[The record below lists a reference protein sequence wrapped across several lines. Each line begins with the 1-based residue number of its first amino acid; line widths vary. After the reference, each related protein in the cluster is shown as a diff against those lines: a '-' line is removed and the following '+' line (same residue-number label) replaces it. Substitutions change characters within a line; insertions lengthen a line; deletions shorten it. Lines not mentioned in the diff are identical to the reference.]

1 LRKKSGQVRHF
12 EALAPD
18 LRNFLLS
25 PQSVNVNLISDYLS
39 KFGASVVSVA
49 YNGYDAYM
57 KYRECKANNID
68 IDVVTLDIDMPI
80 MDGRTVCERIR
91 QYEKEHKLKPVVII
105 LISGNYDKEQIGE
118 YIKGEG
124 ENHKADCFLKK
135 PLSFEDFNASVYNL
149 VIKNCQQGE
158 RESETRR

>member
-1 LRKKSGQVRHF
+1 M
-12 EALAPD
+12 
-18 LRNFLLS
+18 S